1 MFACVNAPKPKLL
14 GIVNVGPPYALE
26 ESGVTLPSPQKKL
39 ELLGLTEPSK
49 VPVNEEV
56 KLVVS
61 KVPVPESITSS
72 PSSNKR
78 IVKVDDGATVGV
90 GVGVGVGANGVA
102 VGVDVGVG
110 IGVAVG
116 VGVGVGG
123 IGVAVGVGVGV
134 EDGVGVGGIG
144 VAVGVAVGVGGI
156 GVAVG
161 VDVGVEDGV
170 GVGVGVGVDVGLT
183 VGVGVGVVGVKQ
195 FGHQ

>member
-110 IGVAVG
+110 VGGIGVAVG

-123 IGVAVGVGVGV
+123 IGVAVGVGV
-134 EDGVGVGGIG
+134 GVGVGGIG

>member
-1 MFACVNAPKPKLL
+1 VFACVNAPKPKLL

-26 ESGVTLPSPQKKL
+26 ESCVTLPSPQKKL

-49 VPVNEEV
+49 IPVNEEV

-110 IGVAVG
+110 VGGIGVAV
-116 VGVGVGG
+116 
-123 IGVAVGVGVGV
+123 GVAVGVGVGV

-170 GVGVGVGVDVGLT
+170 GVGVGVDVGLT

>member
-1 MFACVNAPKPKLL
+1 VFACVNAPKPKLL

-110 IGVAVG
+110 
-116 VGVGVGG
+116 VGG

-134 EDGVGVGGIG
+134 
-144 VAVGVAVGVGGI
+144 VAGENKIILNNSSINKLYGP
-156 GVAVG
+156 
-161 VDVGVEDGV
+161 E
-170 GVGVGVGVDVGLT
+170 LT
-183 VGVGVGVVGVKQ
+183 TPLEMLTFSVIRPKEGW
-195 FGHQ
+195 

>member
-14 GIVNVGPPYALE
+14 GIVNVGPPYPLE

-78 IVKVDDGATVGV
+78 IVKVDDGGSVGV
-90 GVGVGVGANGVA
+90 GVGVGVGGT
-102 VGVDVGVG
+102 
-110 IGVAVG
+110 
-116 VGVGVGG
+116 
-123 IGVAVGVGVGV
+123 GVAVGVGVGV
-134 EDGVGVGGIG
+134 EDGVGVGGTG
-144 VAVGVAVGVGGI
+144 VAVGVGVGVGGI

-170 GVGVGVGVDVGLT
+170 GLGVGVGVDVGLT